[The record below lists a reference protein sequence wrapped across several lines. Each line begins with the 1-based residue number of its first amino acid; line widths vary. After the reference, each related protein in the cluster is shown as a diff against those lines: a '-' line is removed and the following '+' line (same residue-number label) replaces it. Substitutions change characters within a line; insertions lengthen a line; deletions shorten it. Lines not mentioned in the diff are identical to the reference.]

1 LSSPYGTAFYA
12 DRNARTLHAARA
24 VLGRIVPMLPRFGS
38 AVDVGCGVGTWL
50 AVATELGA
58 SDIQG
63 VDGPWVERSLLAIPA
78 ERFRAADLGAPL
90 ELGRRFDLAISLEVA
105 EHLPAARAGDFV
117 ATLAGL
123 ADFVLFAAAI
133 PHQGGVGHVNEQ
145 WPGYWSALF
154 GDRGYATL
162 DVVRAALWTD
172 DSIPFWYRQ
181 NTLLYARR
189 ERLGELVLP
198 DDPQRPEFGGLS
210 VVHPDLYEARQRK
223 LATVGGALQAL
234 KRALRAR
241 LTGR

>member
-1 LSSPYGTAFYA
+1 MSSPYGTTFYA
-12 DRNARTLHAARA
+12 ERDTRTRHAARA
-24 VLGRIVPMLPRFGS
+24 VLGRVVPMLPRFES
-38 AVDVGCGVGTWL
+38 AIDVGCGVGTWL
-50 AVATELGA
+50 AAATELGA
-58 SDIQG
+58 TDIRG
-63 VDGPWVERSLLAIPA
+63 IDGPWVDRSLLAIPG
-78 ERFRAADLGAPL
+78 ELFSSADLGAPL
-90 ELGRRFDLAISLEVA
+90 DVGRRFDLAISLEVA

-117 ATLAGL
+117 ATLTGL

-145 WPGYWSALF
+145 WPAYWAALF
-154 GDRGYATL
+154 EARGWVAL
-162 DVVRAALWTD
+162 DVVRPGLWSD
-172 DSIPFWYRQ
+172 GSIPFWYRQ

-189 ERLGELVLP
+189 ERLGELNLP
-198 DDPQRPEFGGLS
+198 HGSTMQGFDGLA